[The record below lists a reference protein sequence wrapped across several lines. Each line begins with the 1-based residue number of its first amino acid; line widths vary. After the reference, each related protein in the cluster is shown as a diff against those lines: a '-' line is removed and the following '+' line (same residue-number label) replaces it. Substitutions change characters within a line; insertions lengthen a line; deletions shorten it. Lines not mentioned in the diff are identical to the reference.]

1 MRPGWLIALAILAGC
16 AGRAQTPTLP
26 TPPSEAPARD
36 LATARPSAPHDHG
49 GKLVPAQPHVVDLDI
64 IRITAHTT
72 APGADPELDH
82 VATADLFRQAN
93 AAAKSGATEQALAS
107 YRRIVVEFPDSQYAP
122 VSLYNIAAIYD
133 GRNEL
138 DATIAALR
146 ELVTKYPQA
155 RESVDGQ
162 LYIAALQ
169 AQHEQFADA
178 IATLDAALTRTSLTY
193 VDRIEA
199 EARRG
204 YCLLELHRLD
214 EADAALDEAVDAW
227 RRTPRVED
235 PYYIAMAFYYQGELA
250 HRRFEDAPVRLP
262 DDQLVADLET
272 KRALAVRAYDRWRE
286 ALRFQ
291 QAYWATASGYQMS
304 QVFVE
309 LWQVTVQAPYPAHID
324 AATRSQYVDDVHARM
339 REYLD
344 KALEGHRMNVELAKA
359 FGVETT
365 WSQASERRA
374 AQVFELIAKERAG
387 ELVTPES
394 HDPVAAVH

>member
-1 MRPGWLIALAILAGC
+1 MRSCWLVALAMLTGC
-16 AGRAQTPTLP
+16 ASRAQAPTLP

-36 LATARPSAPHDHG
+36 LATARPNAPRDHD
-49 GKLVPAQPHVVDLDI
+49 GKIEPARVDLDI
-64 IRITAHTT
+64 IRITAHT
-72 APGADPELDH
+72 ASPGADPELEH

-93 AAAKSGATEQALAS
+93 EAAKSGATEQALAT

-138 DATIAALR
+138 EPTIAALR
-146 ELVTKYPQA
+146 ELVAKYPQA
-155 RESVDGQ
+155 RESIDGQ

-169 AQHEQFADA
+169 AQHDQFADA
-178 IATLDAALTRTSLTY
+178 IATLDAALARTSLTY

-199 EARRG
+199 QSRRG
-204 YCLLELHRLD
+204 YCLLELHRFD
-214 EADAALDEAVDAW
+214 DADAALGQAVDAW
-227 RRTPRVED
+227 RRAPRIDD

-272 KRALAVRAYDRWRE
+272 KRELAVRAYDLWKQ
-286 ALRFQ
+286 ALHFQ
-291 QAYWATASGYQMS
+291 HAYWATASGYQMS

-309 LWQVTVQAPYPAHID
+309 LWQVTVQAPYPARVD
-324 AATRSQYVDDVHARM
+324 AATRSQYVDEVHARM

-365 WSQASERRA
+365 WSRGSERRA
-374 AQVFELIAKERAG
+374 AQLFELIAKERAG
-387 ELVTPES
+387 QLVTPDS